1 MMYILIRTISAYV
14 FTDIILGIF
23 TTLAEAEQ
31 AKTTYISYRKNN
43 DPWQD
48 QPYRETILE
57 HDLNIIE
64 TEGCFENGQIIF
76 EVSEYSEGFG
86 QDCRDLHSFHR
97 SQIEAQKCIEELE
110 EKEELKSMEESF
122 SFPYFSAIDYLVV
135 GELHS
140 DLSTDQPVDYMTH
153 RNEELLEKT
162 GKRKF
167 AEIIHI
173 AFPQN
178 KEA

>member
-1 MMYILIRTISAYV
+1 MFILIRTISAYV

-31 AKTTYISYRKNN
+31 AKNTYISHRKNN

-57 HDLNIIE
+57 DDVNIIE
-64 TEGCFENGQIIF
+64 VAGNFENGQIIF

-86 QDCRDLHSFHR
+86 QDCRDLHSFHHSR
-97 SQIEAQKCIEELE
+97 VEAEKCSEELE
-110 EKEELKSMEESF
+110 KEEELKSMEKDF
-122 SFPYFSAIDYLVV
+122 SFPYFTAIDYLVV

-140 DLSTDQPVDYMTH
+140 DLSADQPVNYMTH
-153 RNEELLEKT
+153 GDEELLEKT
-162 GKRKF
+162 SKRKF

>member
-1 MMYILIRTISAYV
+1 MIYILIRTISAYV

-31 AKTTYISYRKNN
+31 AKTTYILYRKNN

-57 HDLNIIE
+57 DDVNIME
-64 TEGCFENGQIIF
+64 VLGSFENGQLVF
-76 EVSEYSEGFG
+76 EVSEYFEGFG
-86 QDCRDLHSFHR
+86 QDERDLNSIHETLNVAQQHIEMLEAVEHSFPHC
-97 SQIEAQKCIEELE
+97 AL
-110 EKEELKSMEESF
+110 
-122 SFPYFSAIDYLVV
+122 IDYLII

-140 DLSTDQPVDYMTH
+140 DLSQDQPSDFINQDRTY
-153 RNEELLEKT
+153 LEKF